1 MSISE
6 RTAWKPGKISLHLYS
21 EAKIYMRKQLKKEGV
36 LTIAALAELDCKVR
50 NWVETSA
57 AEANRAILNMMT
69 TVIKDDNH
77 E

>member
-6 RTAWKPGKISLHLYS
+6 RTAWKPGKISLHLYA
-21 EAKIYMRKQLKKEGV
+21 EGKIYRREQLKKEGV

-57 AEANRAILNMMT
+57 VEANRAILNMMI
-69 TVIKDDNH
+69 TVIKDNNH